1 MKKLLIVATALVLAG
16 LTQAA
21 TVQWQVNG
29 SEASAGQTAYLVL
42 TSKVPAKVTSLSDI
56 TNAAFDSG
64 TIEDIGR
71 GKYGAKGSETLA
83 DTDVG
88 AGSTVGYTIFFVDT
102 ASNSYLNGGTGS
114 VTGYGP
120 SDPMVNPTQSTA
132 SYTAPGGAGWT
143 KVEAVPEPTAVA
155 LLALGL
161 AALGLKRKVA

>member
-29 SEASAGQTAYLVL
+29 SSASEGQVAYLVL
-42 TSKVPAKVTSLSDI
+42 TSKIPTEITSLSDI
-56 TNAAFDSG
+56 TSAAFASG
-64 TIEDIGR
+64 AIADIGR
-71 GKYGAKGSETLA
+71 GKYGAKGA
-83 DTDVG
+83 TDVADVA
-88 AGSTVGYTIFFVDT
+88 AGDTAGYTIFFVDT

-114 VTGYGP
+114 VTAYGP

-132 SYTAPGGAGWT
+132 NYTAPGGAGWT
-143 KVEAVPEPTAVA
+143 KIEAVPEPTAVA